1 MAPHLEACRANKEAM
16 LCVKG
21 GPKMQRQIGPISHRG
36 PSEPCHLW
44 LPSVLWSSD
53 GVFLGDLWVG
63 VVLVYYNFLNVLGV
77 EWCVV
82 TLVF

>member
-1 MAPHLEACRANKEAM
+1 
-16 LCVKG
+16 
-21 GPKMQRQIGPISHRG
+21 MQRQIGPISHQG

-63 VVLVYYNFLNVLGV
+63 VVLVYYFFLNVPRV
-77 EWCVV
+77 EWRVV
-82 TLVF
+82 VPVFRGLEGPNGSTLRGLQG